1 MENLRLIKP
10 NIDFEKQVLE
20 MVQEFYEDGSTPYW
34 SSWIKKYS
42 NNYKLWLE
50 YLKQCE
56 SEDTVGGNIV
66 PASQY
71 ILIREFDNKVIGFIS
86 VRHRLNDLLLEHW
99 GHIWYSIRPSE
110 RRKHYALWEVF
121 AVLNIFR
128 DLWIEKILAVC
139 DKSNIWSI
147 RIIEDC
153 GWVLENEII
162 DPTDW
167 ELIQRYWIDIK
178 EWTEKWNKFFNW
190 WEFNIEIV

>member
-167 ELIQRYWIDIK
+167 ELIQRYWIDVK
-178 EWTEKWNKFFNW
+178 EWIEKWKIFFSTCG
-190 WEFNIEIV
+190 FYIEIL